1 MSQPVPAAVL
11 QDRGF
16 APVANMQRAVVDQN
30 PPGRNLMSRARTTA
44 IAVCAA
50 MAAIPSQL
58 SASSCNHPIVVPT
71 KFKPNAHC
79 WEHRGIGT
87 HFFGQFLK
95 GQTISIGAAGGTKH
109 MTAGDFSWSMNDPWQ
124 IYIEG
129 PGGFSRPTEFNG
141 VLYAKLPAG
150 GKYVISVGP
159 CAIWGA
165 RGTVVVCASDPRL
178 TIE

>member
-1 MSQPVPAAVL
+1 MAEGCVRRLELLWLGAWKERMCL
-11 QDRGF
+11 F
-16 APVANMQRAVVDQN
+16 RAE
-30 PPGRNLMSRARTTA
+30 LFTLTL
-44 IAVCAA
+44 CAA
-50 MAAIPSQL
+50 TATVPSTL
-58 SASSCNHPIVVPT
+58 SASSCNNPIVVPI
-71 KFKPNAHC
+71 KFAHGAHC

-95 GQTISIGAAGGTKH
+95 GQNISIGAAGGTKYL
-109 MTAGDFSWSMNDPWQ
+109 TGGDLSWTHNDPWQ

-129 PGGFSRPTEFNG
+129 PGGFSQPTESDG
-141 VLYAKLPAG
+141 LLYARLPAS

-165 RGTVVVCASDPRL
+165 RGTVVICASDPRL